1 MIAAAGARSRP
12 PPHATGVN
20 GRERVERVIFP
31 GFRGTSAATAIIAP
45 TGGEPFT

>member
-12 PPHATGVN
+12 PCARN
-20 GRERVERVIFP
+20 GWERVERVIFP

-45 TGGEPFT
+45 TGGELFT